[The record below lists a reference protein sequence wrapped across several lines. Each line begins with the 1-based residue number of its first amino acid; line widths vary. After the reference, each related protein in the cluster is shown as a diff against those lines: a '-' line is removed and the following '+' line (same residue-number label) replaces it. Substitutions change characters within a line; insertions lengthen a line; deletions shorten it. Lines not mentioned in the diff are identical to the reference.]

1 MSKTPQPP
9 LEVIA
14 PQAKLPVEQNQKE
27 GSNDQAASPQPQL
40 SKWRKLNPLRLQN
53 VPPVPSER
61 QVTREYGANILSR
74 IFFEWM
80 TPFMKVG
87 YLRPLEPEDIWTINP
102 DRAVDTL
109 SAKLGLAF
117 KKRIEQGSKKPLAR
131 ALIDTLKHDLLIGG
145 ICQLV
150 GMMCMILSPYVVR
163 HLITFSTEAYAA
175 HIRGIPGP
183 HIGPGLGYA
192 FGLYA
197 MQVLQSLTMNQA
209 LYRGMVVGGM
219 AKAGLTSQIFAKAMR
234 LSNRARAGGKQANDT
249 GPKSAEGSPSGA
261 AANDAAKET
270 AGWSNGRITTLL
282 GVDVDRIDTASGMLH
297 MLWVAP
303 IGLIVALIILIV
315 NIGYSAL
322 AGYALL
328 VVGVFALAWAMRL
341 LVQFRR
347 AINKITDQRVTLTR
361 EILYSVRFV
370 KFFGWESSFLK
381 RLEAVRNREIGSI
394 KRLLFVRHAVVVCMV
409 SLPTF
414 ASLLSF
420 VTYALSD
427 HSLSPDRIFASLA
440 LFNVL
445 RMPLIMLNL
454 TITQMTDAW
463 TAMNRIQEF
472 LQAEEKSDPVEWD
485 TGMDKAIEV
494 EHASFTWEQ
503 VQSNKGE
510 EKKGE
515 KPKRSQVLPK
525 DATPSSPSDDKSDTT
540 ELVPFKLTDI
550 NFEVG
555 RGELLAVIG
564 TVGSGKSS
572 LLGALAGDMR
582 LTEGKIRMGA
592 TRSFC
597 PQYAWIQNVSVRE
610 NILFG
615 SDYDEEFYDR
625 VIDAC
630 ALRADL
636 DIFPNGDQTEIGE
649 RGITVSGGQKQRINI
664 ARAVYSKADIILMD
678 DPLSAVDAHVG
689 RHIMDKAICG
699 LLKDKC
705 RVLATHQLHVLS
717 RCDRIIV
724 MNEGRIDAIGTFDD
738 LVRTNE
744 HFRELM
750 SSTSQQ
756 EKQSDDDDVDK
767 KSNEGEPL
775 KDQIDKARPAAALMS
790 KEELATGSVGWP
802 VWKAYITASGS
813 FFLNFIAF
821 LVLLACLNG
830 GLIMTGLWVSYWTS
844 DKFPNLTAGQYM
856 GIYAGICAA
865 QALALYG
872 FALHVTIAA
881 AVSSKT
887 MLHRAMY
894 RVLRAPMA
902 FFDTTP
908 LGRITNRFSR
918 DVQVMDSELGESI
931 RMFAFTF
938 TQILATMGLIIAFY
952 HYVLLLRSTVFSRF
966 GEAIT
971 GVASIQAYR
980 MEGYFQR
987 NLHESIDSMNGAY
1000 FLTFSNQRW
1009 LSIRLDAIG
1018 SLMILVVGILVVT
1031 SRFNV
1036 GPSISGLVLSYV
1048 LNITLSLQFTI
1059 RQFAEVGNNMNAA
1072 ERIHYYGTSLDQEAP
1087 LQLAEVPPGWPEK
1100 GRITFSDVQMRYRDG
1115 LPLVLKGLTMDVRG
1129 GERIGIVG
1137 RTGAGKSSIM
1147 AALFRLTELSGGS
1160 IKIDDID
1167 IATVGLRDLRT
1178 RLAIIP
1184 QDPTLFRGTIRSNL
1198 DPFNEHTDLELWAAL
1213 RKAHLVGQELPE
1225 DESQDGTLTPSSM
1238 NEKQQT
1244 VQRLH
1249 LDTIVEEEGHNF
1261 SLGQRQLMALAR
1273 ALVRDARI
1281 IICDEA
1287 TSSVDFETD
1296 QKVQE
1301 TMAQGFQGKTL
1312 LCIAH
1317 RLRTIINYDRI
1328 CVMDQGQIAEFDTPL
1343 ALWEKPDGIFRKRI
1357 RATTPVSS
1365 NSWSC
1370 CTSTRHERTPG
1381 NVTALQ
1387 AAVSRWNIDIV
1398 RLLLEWG
1405 ADVNAPANK
1414 HKHGGK
1420 PALQTAAPE
1429 NHRVMT
1435 DLLVH
1440 QGAGVNGVPS
1450 PVRGRTALQEAA
1462 SSGYV
1467 QLSEYLLAHGADA
1480 DALAEHLG
1488 GVTALQGA
1496 ATRGNIRIVMM
1507 LRPAGVDVHGAAA
1520 ENGRLDTLHL

>member
-9 LEVIA
+9 LEVVV
-14 PQAKLPVEQNQKE
+14 PQAKLPLEQNQAE
-27 GSNDQAASPQPQL
+27 GTKDQVTPQPQL
-40 SKWRKLNPLRLQN
+40 SKWRKLNPLRLQK

-87 YLRPLEPEDIWTINP
+87 YLRPLEPKDIWTVNP

-109 SAKLGLAF
+109 SDKLAVAF
-117 KKRIEQGSKKPLAR
+117 RKRIEQGSKRPLAR
-131 ALIDTLKHDLLIGG
+131 ALIDTLRHDLVVGG
-145 ICQLV
+145 LCQLV

-175 HIRGIPGP
+175 HIRKIPGP

-234 LSNRARAGGKQANDT
+234 LSNRARAGGKPINDT
-249 GPKSAEGSPSGA
+249 GQKPTEGSPSKA

-282 GVDVDRIDTASGMLH
+282 GVDVDRIDTACGMLH
-297 MLWVAP
+297 MIWVSP

-328 VVGVFALAWAMRL
+328 VVGVFALAWGMRL
-341 LVQFRR
+341 LVHFRR

-420 VTYALSD
+420 VTYALSG
-427 HSLSPDRIFASLA
+427 HGMSPDRIFASLA

-485 TGMDKAIEV
+485 TTMDKAIEV

-503 VQSNKGE
+503 VQSDKGE
-510 EKKGE
+510 EKKKKEE
-515 KPKRSQVLPK
+515 KPKPSQVSPK
-525 DATPSSPSDDKSDTT
+525 VATPSSPPDDNSDTT
-540 ELVPFKLTDI
+540 EHAPFRLTDI
-550 NFEVG
+550 NFEAG
-555 RGELLAVIG
+555 RSELLAVIG

-630 ALRADL
+630 ALRPDL

-664 ARAVYSKADIILMD
+664 ARAVYSKADIVLMD

-724 MNEGRIDAIGTFDD
+724 MKEGSIDAIGTFDD

-756 EKQSDDDDVDK
+756 EKQSDDDVDQNSGK
-767 KSNEGEPL
+767 AEPA
-775 KDQIDKARPAAALMS
+775 KDQIDKAKPAAALMS
-790 KEELATGSVGWP
+790 KEEVATGSVGWA

-844 DKFPNLTAGQYM
+844 DKFKNLTLGQYL

-865 QALALYG
+865 QALAMYG
-872 FALHVTIAA
+872 FALHVTISAA
-881 AVSSKT
+881 HSSKT
-887 MLHRAMY
+887 MLQRAIY
-894 RVLRAPMA
+894 RALRAPMS

-952 HYVLLLRSTVFSRF
+952 HYFAIALGPLFVLFLLAATYYRASARNLKRHDSVLRSTVFSRF

-971 GVASIQAYR
+971 GIASIQAYK

-1072 ERIHYYGTSLDQEAP
+1072 ERIHYYGTSLDEEAP
-1087 LQLAEVPPGWPEK
+1087 LQLAEVPPSWPEK
-1100 GRITFSDVQMRYRDG
+1100 GRITFSNVQMRYRDG
-1115 LPLVLKGLTMDVRG
+1115 LPLVLKGLTMDIRG

-1167 IATVGLRDLRT
+1167 IATVGLHDLRT

-1213 RKAHLVGQELPE
+1213 RMAHLVGQELPE
-1225 DESQDGTLTPSSM
+1225 DESQEGTITPSSM

-1343 ALWEKPDGIFRKRI
+1343 ALWEKPGGIFRSMCDQSGI
-1357 RATTPVSS
+1357 
-1365 NSWSC
+1365 
-1370 CTSTRHERTPG
+1370 TREDFET
-1381 NVTALQ
+1381 
-1387 AAVSRWNIDIV
+1387 
-1398 RLLLEWG
+1398 
-1405 ADVNAPANK
+1405 
-1414 HKHGGK
+1414 
-1420 PALQTAAPE
+1420 
-1429 NHRVMT
+1429 
-1435 DLLVH
+1435 
-1440 QGAGVNGVPS
+1440 
-1450 PVRGRTALQEAA
+1450 
-1462 SSGYV
+1462 
-1467 QLSEYLLAHGADA
+1467 
-1480 DALAEHLG
+1480 
-1488 GVTALQGA
+1488 
-1496 ATRGNIRIVMM
+1496 
-1507 LRPAGVDVHGAAA
+1507 
-1520 ENGRLDTLHL
+1520 

>member
-1 MSKTPQPP
+1 MTGTSQPQLEVVVPTQEKLP
-9 LEVIA
+9 LEHK
-14 PQAKLPVEQNQKE
+14 QAERTD
-27 GSNDQAASPQPQL
+27 DQVTAPQPQL
-40 SKWRKLNPLRLQN
+40 SKWRKLNPLRLQK

-61 QVTREYGANILSR
+61 QVTREYEANILSR

-87 YLRPLEPEDIWTINP
+87 YLRPLGPKDIWTVNP
-102 DRAVDTL
+102 DRAVDIL
-109 SAKLGLAF
+109 SDNLAVAF
-117 KKRIEQGSKKPLAR
+117 RKRIEQGSKRPLVR
-131 ALIDTLKHDLLIGG
+131 ALIDSLRHDLVVGG

-163 HLITFSTEAYAA
+163 HLIAFSTEAYAA
-175 HIRGIPGP
+175 HINGTPGP
-183 HIGPGLGYA
+183 DIGPGLGYA

-219 AKAGLTSQIFAKAMR
+219 AKAGLTSQIFAKAMK
-234 LSNRARAGGKQANDT
+234 LSNRAKAGGKPVDDAGQ
-249 GPKSAEGSPSGA
+249 KRSEGSSSKAP
-261 AANDAAKET
+261 ANDAAKEIS
-270 AGWSNGRITTLL
+270 GWSNGRITTLL
-282 GVDVDRIDTASGMLH
+282 GVDVDRIDTACGMLH
-297 MLWVAP
+297 MLWVSP
-303 IGLIVALIILIV
+303 IGLIVALVILIV

-328 VVGVFALAWAMRL
+328 VVGIFALAWAMRL
-341 LVQFRR
+341 LVHLRR

-427 HSLSPDRIFASLA
+427 HGMSPDRIFASLA

-463 TAMNRIQEF
+463 TAINRIQEF
-472 LQAEEKSDPVEWD
+472 LQAEERSDPVEWD
-485 TGMDKAIEV
+485 TTMDKAIEV

-510 EKKGE
+510 KKKKEE
-515 KPKRSQVLPK
+515 KPKCNQLPPK
-525 DATPSSPSDDKSDTT
+525 VATPSSTPDNHSDTT
-540 ELVPFKLTDI
+540 EHAPFKLTDI
-550 NFEVG
+550 DFKVG
-555 RGELLAVIG
+555 RNELLAVIG

-592 TRSFC
+592 PRSFC

-630 ALRADL
+630 ALQADL
-636 DIFPNGDQTEIGE
+636 EIFPNGDQTEIGE

-664 ARAVYSKADIILMD
+664 ARAVYSKADIVLMD

-705 RVLATHQLHVLS
+705 RILATHQLHVLS
-717 RCDRIIV
+717 RCDRVIV
-724 MNEGRIDAIGTFDD
+724 MKEGSIDAIGTFDD
-738 LVRTNE
+738 LVRRNE

-756 EKQSDDDDVDK
+756 EKQSDDDV
-767 KSNEGEPL
+767 NENSDEAKPA
-775 KDQIDKARPAAALMS
+775 KDQIDKAKPAAGLMS
-790 KEELATGSVGWP
+790 KEEVATGSVGWP

-821 LVLLACLNG
+821 LVLLACLNC
-830 GLIMTGLWVSYWTS
+830 GLVMTGLWVSYWTS
-844 DKFPNLTAGQYM
+844 DKFQNLTTGQYM
-856 GIYAGICAA
+856 GIYAGICAG

-881 AVSSKT
+881 AHSSKT
-887 MLHRAMY
+887 MLQRAIY

-938 TQILATMGLIIAFY
+938 TQILSTMGLIIAFY
-952 HYVLLLRSTVFSRF
+952 HYFAIALGPLFVLFLLAATYYRASARNLKRHDSVLRSTVFARF
-966 GEAIT
+966 GEAIN

-1018 SLMILVVGILVVT
+1018 SLLILVVGILVVT

-1072 ERIHYYGTSLDQEAP
+1072 ERIHYYGTSLDEEAP
-1087 LQLAEVPPGWPEK
+1087 LQLAEVSQSWPEK
-1100 GRITFSDVQMRYRDG
+1100 GRITFSNVQMRYRDG

-1160 IKIDDID
+1160 IKIDGID

-1225 DESQDGTLTPSSM
+1225 DESEEGTLTPSSM

-1249 LDTIVEEEGHNF
+1249 LDTTVEEEGLNF

-1328 CVMDQGQIAEFDTPL
+1328 CVMDQGQIAEMDTPL
-1343 ALWEKPDGIFRKRI
+1343 ALWGKPDGIFRSMCDQSGI
-1357 RATTPVSS
+1357 
-1365 NSWSC
+1365 
-1370 CTSTRHERTPG
+1370 TRE
-1381 NVTALQ
+1381 
-1387 AAVSRWNIDIV
+1387 DF
-1398 RLLLEWG
+1398 G
-1405 ADVNAPANK
+1405 A
-1414 HKHGGK
+1414 
-1420 PALQTAAPE
+1420 
-1429 NHRVMT
+1429 
-1435 DLLVH
+1435 
-1440 QGAGVNGVPS
+1440 
-1450 PVRGRTALQEAA
+1450 
-1462 SSGYV
+1462 
-1467 QLSEYLLAHGADA
+1467 
-1480 DALAEHLG
+1480 
-1488 GVTALQGA
+1488 
-1496 ATRGNIRIVMM
+1496 
-1507 LRPAGVDVHGAAA
+1507 
-1520 ENGRLDTLHL
+1520 